1 MATFGKTDA
10 GISSSTSSANKTM
23 VSPATPASSGT
34 ITGATARMS
43 IDSGSA
49 TVKFCIYA
57 DSAGDPGAKLAE
69 SDPLVISNTTEQ
81 ALNFTFSG
89 ANLIN
94 VVSGTPYHI
103 GPSWADPGTPIIT
116 VYRDSTAGQRKENS
130 SYAADPF
137 GTPTALAGPI
147 AAYVTYSV
155 PVTAEADPMFFDFFT
170 GFEPIVEEGPAPA
183 TMVDATNQS
192 FTDSR
197 GLAGQYHVWG
207 AGLPGNNA
215 GLVVHFHGDG
225 AYEHLNPTDNYC
237 FAGNR
242 GIRAVAK
249 AKGYVVVSAK
259 APDTTG
265 TVTWWE
271 GGVNNADYFAELL
284 TYLCNEYNI
293 DFSKIWLSGYSG
305 GAQFITQLFLPK
317 YSSRFSGG
325 GALILGGG
333 GTPEVTWV
341 APSAPFKAAFP
352 MHWVTGGQD
361 DGTYAD
367 DGFNALADANAGKA
381 YYAGQGFTTTQKTP
395 PGIGHE
401 IDGAFGPMLDDV
413 LPALSGYTPPS
424 RTPGTVRPTL
434 VTSYKVTGTGTG
446 TTTTPSFT
454 PSPGEVIVV
463 KAWNSDLDSPN
474 IGGVTGGGLTFATK
488 THIQAT
494 GKAECWQFVGE
505 VGPVSPG
512 SMNVSVSWFGTTGQ
526 HGIIVERWSSGLV
539 KGVPAQSSPVMGSG
553 APSGSITPENAN
565 SVITWLDTDW
575 DVVTGTAA
583 YRSSAVETQQSSTS
597 NMRAY
602 AAYQNSTGT
611 GAQTVGLTAP
621 TGQEWAMGAIE
632 LLPAP

>member
-271 GGVNNADYFAELL
+271 GGVNNADYFAGTATYACNSTTATLARCGRPRLL
-284 TYLCNEYNI
+284 G
-293 DFSKIWLSGYSG
+293 W
-305 GAQFITQLFLPK
+305 GAVHYAAFAPK

-325 GALILGGG
+325 RGAILG
-333 GTPEVTWV
+333 
-341 APSAPFKAAFP
+341 
-352 MHWVTGGQD
+352 
-361 DGTYAD
+361 
-367 DGFNALADANAGKA
+367 N
-381 YYAGQGFTTTQKTP
+381 
-395 PGIGHE
+395 
-401 IDGAFGPMLDDV
+401 
-413 LPALSGYTPPS
+413 S
-424 RTPGTVRPTL
+424 RTPRVTERARARHSRPH
-434 VTSYKVTGTGTG
+434 SQCTG
-446 TTTTPSFT
+446 
-454 PSPGEVIVV
+454 
-463 KAWNSDLDSPN
+463 
-474 IGGVTGGGLTFATK
+474 
-488 THIQAT
+488 
-494 GKAECWQFVGE
+494 
-505 VGPVSPG
+505 
-512 SMNVSVSWFGTTGQ
+512 
-526 HGIIVERWSSGLV
+526 
-539 KGVPAQSSPVMGSG
+539 
-553 APSGSITPENAN
+553 
-565 SVITWLDTDW
+565 
-575 DVVTGTAA
+575 
-583 YRSSAVETQQSSTS
+583 
-597 NMRAY
+597 
-602 AAYQNSTGT
+602 
-611 GAQTVGLTAP
+611 
-621 TGQEWAMGAIE
+621 
-632 LLPAP
+632 